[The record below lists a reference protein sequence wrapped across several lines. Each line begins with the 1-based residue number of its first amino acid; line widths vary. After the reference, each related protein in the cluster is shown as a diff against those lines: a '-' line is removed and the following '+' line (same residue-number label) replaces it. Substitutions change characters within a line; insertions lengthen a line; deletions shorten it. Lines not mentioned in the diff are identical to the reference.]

1 MVSLNVAINCILEGF
16 VTDKFRFLLIEVTQ
30 EFLHK
35 LLPVKDML
43 SDLSVQLINSS
54 PLYLWTDTLFI
65 YEFAKLILNP
75 SFDLLNSR
83 EQDIINLYFNNI
95 DIGLIESLMLTKD
108 LSNSIMNHFLM
119 LLHHYGVFKVFS
131 NQFLGELK
139 EEDVLIPLLKVTV
152 LSEPHIAIRKLP
164 EFLGKLEPRFKGI
177 RGSILLA
184 TVLHES

>member
-16 VTDKFRFLLIEVTQ
+16 VTDKFRFLLIEVTH

-75 SFDLLNSR
+75 SFDLLNSW

-95 DIGLIESLMLTKD
+95 DIGLIESLMLT
-108 LSNSIMNHFLM
+108 
-119 LLHHYGVFKVFS
+119 
-131 NQFLGELK
+131 
-139 EEDVLIPLLKVTV
+139 
-152 LSEPHIAIRKLP
+152 
-164 EFLGKLEPRFKGI
+164 
-177 RGSILLA
+177 
-184 TVLHES
+184 